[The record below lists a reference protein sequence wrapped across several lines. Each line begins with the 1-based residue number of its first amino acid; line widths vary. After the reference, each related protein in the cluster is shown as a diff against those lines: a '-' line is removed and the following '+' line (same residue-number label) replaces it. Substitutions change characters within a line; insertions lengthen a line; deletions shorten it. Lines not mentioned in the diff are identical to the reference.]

1 MNEKLENLKLD
12 IQNMMKNPVAG
23 NFLRV
28 SKYNEKDLNEFAET
42 GDEAAEL
49 LLEATEMIL
58 EFSLNLVKQSR
69 L

>member
-12 IQNMMKNPVAG
+12 IQNMMKNPVVG